1 MLFRRRKRPSLLET
15 LRIALWPRRSF
26 ARSAKYV
33 CLRLWRLSG
42 SPHAIAIGCAAGV
55 FIGFTPLYGMQFML
69 AGLLAWV
76 LGGSILAALLGTFV
90 ANPLSFPLIWFSTYK
105 IGCVMLTGNLL
116 GTCGALPEGL
126 AGWAS
131 AIFARLMDF
140 SAETAIML
148 FQGVW
153 PVVKPM
159 ALGSLPLG
167 ALAAVATYVVVR
179 QMVKLRQR
187 RRRERLAAIAA
198 KIIAPLAL
206 PHGPSAQGT

>member
-1 MLFRRRKRPSLLET
+1 MLFRRRERPSLLET
-15 LRIALWPRRSF
+15 LRVALWPRRSF
-26 ARSAKYV
+26 ARSTKYV
-33 CLRLWRLSG
+33 FYRLWRLSG

-55 FIGFTPLYGMQFML
+55 FIGFTPLYGMQFLL

-76 LGGSILAALLGTFV
+76 LGGSVLAAVLGTFV

-105 IGCVMLTGNLL
+105 IGCIMLTGNLL
-116 GTCGALPEGL
+116 GACGALPEGL

-140 SAETAIML
+140 SVETAIML

-159 ALGSLPLG
+159 VLGSLPLG
-167 ALAAVATYVVVR
+167 TLAAVATYIIVR
-179 QMVKLRQR
+179 QMVELRQR
-187 RRRERLAAIAA
+187 RRRERLAAMAA
-198 KIIAPLAL
+198 RVLAPLT
-206 PHGPSAQGT
+206 PTSDRSTQGA

>member
-1 MLFRRRKRPSLLET
+1 MLFRRRERPSLLET
-15 LRIALWPRRSF
+15 LRVALWPRHSF
-26 ARSAKYV
+26 ARSTKYV
-33 CLRLWRLSG
+33 FYRLWRLSG

-55 FIGFTPLYGMQFML
+55 FIGFTPLYGMQFLL

-76 LGGSILAALLGTFV
+76 LGGSVLAAVLGTFV

-105 IGCVMLTGNLL
+105 IGCIMLTGNLL
-116 GTCGALPEGL
+116 GACGALPEGL

-140 SAETAIML
+140 SVETAIML

-159 ALGSLPLG
+159 VLGSLPLG
-167 ALAAVATYVVVR
+167 TLAAVATYIIVR
-179 QMVKLRQR
+179 QMVELRQR
-187 RRRERLAAIAA
+187 RRRERLAAMAV
-198 KIIAPLAL
+198 KVLAPLAL
-206 PHGPSAQGT
+206 PSGQSTQGA

>member
-1 MLFRRRKRPSLLET
+1 MLFRRRERPSLLES
-15 LRIALWPRRSF
+15 LRVALWPRRSF
-26 ARSAKYV
+26 SRSTKYV
-33 CLRLWRLSG
+33 FYRLWRLSG

-76 LGGSILAALLGTFV
+76 LGGSILAAVLGTFV

-105 IGCVMLTGNLL
+105 IGCIMLTGNLL
-116 GTCGALPEGL
+116 GACGALPEGL

-140 SAETAIML
+140 SVETAIML

-159 ALGSLPLG
+159 VLGSLPLG
-167 ALAAVATYVVVR
+167 ALAAVATYIIVR
-179 QMVKLRQR
+179 QMVELRQR
-187 RRRERLAAIAA
+187 RRRERLATMAA
-198 KIIAPLAL
+198 KVLAPLAL
-206 PHGPSAQGT
+206 PSGQSAKGA